1 MSSHG
6 PPPSS
11 DSGLSPAQTTA
22 LFDILTHHETYR
34 EITAFRFPDAV
45 TRFGYPFEEDAGASA
60 KTAGLGPCGLDGGG
74 ARDFDIDREDQKKNR
89 QQRLQSQK
97 DHKDQQDHKN
107 QSREP
112 SAPLL
117 QSLLTRLLLP
127 MPGLSDL
134 PAAFWTSRLQTLLAR
149 LGQANLSESYDKGA
163 LGTRKVLATGCSAL
177 LEMLSRGLLGGLPR
191 GEGTSQDEGLRPEPV
206 PGPGIEAGAGAAVG
220 ADENKERYDLGKAD
234 DLERAWG
241 NVLQELVYGDLVD
254 QLFDHFGRE
263 DDLETLSP
271 MVEASARHNI
281 LHIATLI
288 HQIFVLSPE
297 GLYLLKLLDNVHSL
311 IPYKL
316 IRQTLRIGNAATM
329 ISGMMRILLAKLSLT
344 SVTNWFGLTQNPDD
358 GMNLVQRIISLV
370 LSWDANDFRKSA
382 EKIEKA
388 KGGDAPSDEMLCL
401 IREYLEQPRSHHDD
415 IRSASQRN
423 EHSIMTEIF
432 NASSPQINARLTDA
446 QHAQCLEYYSSLL
459 SIRDR
464 DCITA
469 VFCRQAPDML
479 TQALK
484 DIVTAYNPIIRAV
497 HANIDLRDHF
507 DAMQAFLEDFLKTGR
522 RGPATADNGSDV
534 AKEQEGAQGDQ
545 NGKKEVSSVEDYFAL
560 LMRHRGSLYKWV
572 HALASQCPDV
582 WESFRVWAKNTLVQ
596 FQARDTDYS
605 GTNSAAGGGGGSSSS
620 SGGGD
625 GDGDGDTP
633 SILATLNNLYTA
645 LDPDTQTKVRAAIDS
660 HAAYLS
666 TQTLVSQARLQYLV
680 TASQSDSSGGS
691 TVGPGVYLSRWQSLL
706 DETPI
711 TPLQR
716 KGPVRCGRDV
726 KYRTT
731 MGKMGAGGNTVGA
744 GEAAHGEVVETPDV
758 SIVVGALGEA
768 FRRAVES

>member
-1 MSSHG
+1 MSPHD

-11 DSGLSPAQTTA
+11 DSGLSPAQITA

-45 TRFGYPFEEDAGASA
+45 TQFGYPFEEDAAASAAGAGAGVSA

-74 ARDFDIDREDQKKNR
+74 ARDFDIDREDHKKNR
-89 QQRLQSQK
+89 QKRSQSQK
-97 DHKDQQDHKN
+97 NQKDQKYQKN
-107 QSREP
+107 QGREP

-191 GEGTSQDEGLRPEPV
+191 GEGTSRDERSG
-206 PGPGIEAGAGAAVG
+206 PGPGREAEAG
-220 ADENKERYDLGKAD
+220 ADENEKQYDLNKAD

-254 QLFDHFGRE
+254 KLFDHFGTE

-382 EKIEKA
+382 DKIEKA
-388 KGGDAPSDEMLCL
+388 KGGDAPTDEMLRL
-401 IREYLEQPRSHHDD
+401 IRGYLEQPRSHHDD

-423 EHSIMTEIF
+423 EQSIMTEIF
-432 NASSPQINARLTDA
+432 NASSPHINARLTDA

-459 SIRDR
+459 SVRDR

-522 RGPATADNGSDV
+522 RGPAAADNGSGV
-534 AKEQEGAQGDQ
+534 AKEQEGSQADQDGKRGD
-545 NGKKEVSSVEDYFAL
+545 SSVEDYFAL

-596 FQARDTDYS
+596 FQARDTDS
-605 GTNSAAGGGGGSSSS
+605 GGGSD
-620 SGGGD
+620 GNGD
-625 GDGDGDTP
+625 GQHGAAASP
-633 SILATLNNLYTA
+633 SILDTLNNLYTA

-711 TPLQR
+711 TPSQR

-726 KYRTT
+726 KYKTT
-731 MGKMGAGGNTVGA
+731 MGKMGAGGNTVDA
-744 GEAAHGEVVETPDV
+744 GEVAHGEVVEAPDV
-758 SIVVGALGEA
+758 SVVVGTLGEA

>member
-1 MSSHG
+1 MSPHD

-11 DSGLSPAQTTA
+11 DSGLSPAQITA

-45 TRFGYPFEEDAGASA
+45 TRFGYPFEEDAAASAAGAGAGASA

-74 ARDFDIDREDQKKNR
+74 ARDFDIDREDHKKNR
-89 QQRLQSQK
+89 QKRPQSQK
-97 DHKDQQDHKN
+97 DQKDEQYQKN
-107 QSREP
+107 QIREP

-191 GEGTSQDEGLRPEPV
+191 GEGTSRDERSW
-206 PGPGIEAGAGAAVG
+206 PGPGREAEAG
-220 ADENKERYDLGKAD
+220 ADENEKQYDLNKAD

-254 QLFDHFGRE
+254 QLFDHFGTE

-382 EKIEKA
+382 DKIEKA
-388 KGGDAPSDEMLCL
+388 KGGDAPTDEMLRL

-423 EHSIMTEIF
+423 EQSIMTEIF
-432 NASSPQINARLTDA
+432 NASSPHINARLTDA

-459 SIRDR
+459 SVRDR

-507 DAMQAFLEDFLKTGR
+507 DAMQAFLEDFLETGR
-522 RGPATADNGSDV
+522 RGPAGADNGSVV
-534 AKEQEGAQGDQ
+534 AKEQEGSQGDQ
-545 NGKKEVSSVEDYFAL
+545 DGKKGLSSVEDYFAL

-596 FQARDTDYS
+596 FQARDTDS
-605 GTNSAAGGGGGSSSS
+605 GGGSDGNGDDHH
-620 SGGGD
+620 GGAAS
-625 GDGDGDTP
+625 P
-633 SILATLNNLYTA
+633 SILDTLNNLYTA

-666 TQTLVSQARLQYLV
+666 TQALVSQARLQYLV

-706 DETPI
+706 NETPI
-711 TPLQR
+711 TPSQR
-716 KGPVRCGRDV
+716 KGPVRSGRDV
-726 KYRTT
+726 KYKTT
-731 MGKMGAGGNTVGA
+731 MGKMGAGGNTVDA
-744 GEAAHGEVVETPDV
+744 GEAAHGEVVEAPDV
-758 SIVVGALGEA
+758 SVVVGTLGEA

>member
-1 MSSHG
+1 MSPHD

-11 DSGLSPAQTTA
+11 DSGLSPAQITA

-45 TRFGYPFEEDAGASA
+45 TRFGYPFEEDAAASAAGAGAGVSA

-74 ARDFDIDREDQKKNR
+74 ARDFDIDREDHKKNR
-89 QQRLQSQK
+89 QKRSQSQK
-97 DHKDQQDHKN
+97 NQKDQKYQKN

-191 GEGTSQDEGLRPEPV
+191 GEGTSRDEGS
-206 PGPGIEAGAGAAVG
+206 GTGTGTGTEAGVK
-220 ADENKERYDLGKAD
+220 ADENEKQYDLNKAD

-254 QLFDHFGRE
+254 QLFDHFGTE

-271 MVEASARHNI
+271 MAEASARHNI

-370 LSWDANDFRKSA
+370 LSWDANDFRKGA
-382 EKIEKA
+382 DKIEKA
-388 KGGDAPSDEMLCL
+388 KGGDAPTDEMLRL

-423 EHSIMTEIF
+423 EQSIMTEIF
-432 NASSPQINARLTDA
+432 NALSPHINARLTDA

-459 SIRDR
+459 SVRDR

-522 RGPATADNGSDV
+522 RGPATADNGSGV
-534 AKEQEGAQGDQ
+534 AKEQEGSQADQ
-545 NGKKEVSSVEDYFAL
+545 DGKKRDSSVEDYFAL

-596 FQARDTDYS
+596 FQARDINS
-605 GTNSAAGGGGGSSSS
+605 GAGSDGNGHGHGHHGAAASH
-620 SGGGD
+620 
-625 GDGDGDTP
+625 
-633 SILATLNNLYTA
+633 SILDTLNNLYTA
-645 LDPDTQTKVRAAIDS
+645 LDPDTQTKVRTAIDS

-711 TPLQR
+711 TPSQR
-716 KGPVRCGRDV
+716 KGPVRSGRDV

-731 MGKMGAGGNTVGA
+731 MGKMGAGGNTVDA
-744 GEAAHGEVVETPDV
+744 GEAAHGEVVEAPDV
-758 SIVVGALGEA
+758 SVVVGTLGEA

>member
-1 MSSHG
+1 MSHHDP

-11 DSGLSPAQTTA
+11 DSGLSPAQTAA

-45 TRFGYPFEEDAGASA
+45 TRFGYPFEEDAAVSAAAAGAGA
-60 KTAGLGPCGLDGGG
+60 ETAGLGPCGLDGGG
-74 ARDFDIDREDQKKNR
+74 ARDFDIGREDQKKNR
-89 QQRLQSQK
+89 QMKSQPQKDDKGHHVQKKQSQ
-97 DHKDQQDHKN
+97 
-107 QSREP
+107 EP

-117 QSLLTRLLLP
+117 QSLLSRLLLP

-134 PAAFWTSRLQTLLAR
+134 PPAFWTSRLQTLLVR

-177 LEMLSRGLLGGLPR
+177 LEMLARGLLGGLPR
-191 GEGTSQDEGLRPEPV
+191 GEGMPRNER
-206 PGPGIEAGAGAAVG
+206 PGPGTEAGVKANE
-220 ADENKERYDLGKAD
+220 DKENEEQYDLKKAD

-241 NVLQELVYGDLVD
+241 NVLQGLVYGDLVD
-254 QLFDHFGRE
+254 QLFDHFRRE

-297 GLYLLKLLDNVHSL
+297 GLYLIKLLDNVHSL

-382 EKIEKA
+382 DKIEKT
-388 KGGDAPSDEMLCL
+388 KGGDAPSDEMLRL
-401 IREYLEQPRSHHDD
+401 IWEHLEQPRSHHDD

-423 EHSIMTEIF
+423 EQSIMTEIF
-432 NASSPQINARLTDA
+432 NASSPHINTRLTEA

-459 SIRDR
+459 SVRDR
-464 DCITA
+464 DCITS

-507 DAMQAFLEDFLKTGR
+507 DAMQAFLEDFLTTSR
-522 RGPATADNGSDV
+522 RGPATVDNGSGV

-545 NGKKEVSSVEDYFAL
+545 ERQKALSSVEDYFVL

-572 HALASQCPDV
+572 HALARQCPDV

-596 FQARDTDYS
+596 FQARDTDS
-605 GTNSAAGGGGGSSSS
+605 GSDGDGN
-620 SGGGD
+620 GD
-625 GDGDGDTP
+625 GDGHHGGGAATP
-633 SILATLNNLYTA
+633 SILATLNKLYTA
-645 LDPDTQTKVRAAIDS
+645 LDADTQSQVRTAIDS
-660 HAAYLS
+660 HVAYLS

-711 TPLQR
+711 TPSQR

-731 MGKMGAGGNTVGA
+731 MGKMGAGGTMVDA
-744 GEAAHGEVVETPDV
+744 GESAHAEVVEAPDV
-758 SIVVGALGEA
+758 SVVVSALGEA
-768 FRRAVES
+768 FRRAVEL

>member
-1 MSSHG
+1 MSPHDH
-6 PPPSS
+6 PSS
-11 DSGLSPAQTTA
+11 SNSGLSPAQTTA

-34 EITAFRFPDAV
+34 EITAFRFPNAI
-45 TRFGYPFEEDAGASA
+45 TRFGYPFEEDAATSTAGTGVGASA
-60 KTAGLGPCGLDGGG
+60 KTAGLGLCGLDGGG
-74 ARDFDIDREDQKKNR
+74 ARDFDVDREDQNKNR
-89 QQRLQSQK
+89 QQRSQSQK
-97 DHKDQQDHKN
+97 DHKDQQNHRN

-134 PAAFWTSRLQTLLAR
+134 PPAFWTSRLQTLLAR

-177 LEMLSRGLLGGLPR
+177 LEMLARGLLGGLPC
-191 GEGTSQDEGLRPEPV
+191 GEGTSRDEGLGLGS
-206 PGPGIEAGAGAAVG
+206 GPGTEAGVK
-220 ADENKERYDLGKAD
+220 ADENEKQYDLNKAD

-241 NVLQELVYGDLVD
+241 NVLQELVYGDMAD
-254 QLFDHFGRE
+254 QLFDHFGRG

-316 IRQTLRIGNAATM
+316 IRQTLRLGNAATM
-329 ISGMMRILLAKLSLT
+329 ISGMMRILLAKLSVT

-382 EKIEKA
+382 DKIEKA
-388 KGGDAPSDEMLCL
+388 KGGDAPSDEMLRL
-401 IREYLEQPRSHHDD
+401 IQEYLEQPRSHQDD
-415 IRSASQRN
+415 VRSASQRN
-423 EHSIMTEIF
+423 EQSIMTEIF
-432 NASSPQINARLTDA
+432 NASSPQINVRLTEA

-459 SIRDR
+459 SVRDR
-464 DCITA
+464 DCISA

-507 DAMQAFLEDFLKTGR
+507 DAMQAFLEDFLKTSR
-522 RGPATADNGSDV
+522 RGPATADNGSGV
-534 AKEQEGAQGDQ
+534 AKEQEGAEGDTD
-545 NGKKEVSSVEDYFAL
+545 GKKGLSSVEDYFAL
-560 LMRHRGSLYKWV
+560 LMRHRGSLYKWA
-572 HALASQCPDV
+572 HALARQCPDV

-596 FQARDTDYS
+596 FQARHTDYR
-605 GTNSAAGGGGGSSSS
+605 GTDSGGGSD
-620 SGGGD
+620 GNGD
-625 GDGDGDTP
+625 GHDNQDGGATSP
-633 SILATLNNLYTA
+633 SILDTLNNLYTA
-645 LDPDTQTKVRAAIDS
+645 LDRDTQTQVRAAIDN
-660 HAAYLS
+660 HASYLS
-666 TQTLVSQARLQYLV
+666 TQTLVSHARLQYLV

-711 TPLQR
+711 TPSRR
-716 KGPVRCGRDV
+716 KGPVRSGRDV

-731 MGKMGAGGNTVGA
+731 MGKMGAGGNMIGA
-744 GEAAHGEVVETPDV
+744 GKAAHGEVVETPDV
-758 SIVVGALGEA
+758 GVVVSALGEA
-768 FRRAVES
+768 FRRALQS

>member
-1 MSSHG
+1 MSPHDS
-6 PPPSS
+6 PSSS
-11 DSGLSPAQTTA
+11 DSGLSPAQITA

-45 TRFGYPFEEDAGASA
+45 TRFGYPFEEDAAASAAGAGAGVSA

-74 ARDFDIDREDQKKNR
+74 ARDFDIDREDHKKNR
-89 QQRLQSQK
+89 QKRPQSQK
-97 DHKDQQDHKN
+97 DQKDEQYQKN
-107 QSREP
+107 QIREP

-191 GEGTSQDEGLRPEPV
+191 GEGTSRDEGSG
-206 PGPGIEAGAGAAVG
+206 PGPGREAEAG
-220 ADENKERYDLGKAD
+220 ADENEKQYDLNKAD

-254 QLFDHFGRE
+254 QLFDHFGTE

-382 EKIEKA
+382 DKIEKA
-388 KGGDAPSDEMLCL
+388 KGGDAPTDEMLRL

-423 EHSIMTEIF
+423 EQSIMTEIF
-432 NASSPQINARLTDA
+432 NASSPHINARLTDA

-459 SIRDR
+459 SVRDR

-522 RGPATADNGSDV
+522 RGPAAADNGSGV
-534 AKEQEGAQGDQ
+534 AKEQEGSQADQ
-545 NGKKEVSSVEDYFAL
+545 DGKKGLSSVEDYFAL

-596 FQARDTDYS
+596 FQARDTDS
-605 GTNSAAGGGGGSSSS
+605 GGGSD
-620 SGGGD
+620 GNGD
-625 GDGDGDTP
+625 GQHGAAASP
-633 SILATLNNLYTA
+633 SILDALNNLYTA

-666 TQTLVSQARLQYLV
+666 IQTLVSQARLQYLV

-711 TPLQR
+711 TPSQR

-726 KYRTT
+726 KYKTT
-731 MGKMGAGGNTVGA
+731 MGKMGAGGNTVDA
-744 GEAAHGEVVETPDV
+744 GEAAHGEVVEAPDV
-758 SIVVGALGEA
+758 SVVVGTLGEA

>member
-1 MSSHG
+1 MSPHD

-11 DSGLSPAQTTA
+11 DSGLSPAQITA

-45 TRFGYPFEEDAGASA
+45 TRFGYPFEEDAAASTAGAGAGASA

-74 ARDFDIDREDQKKNR
+74 ARDFDIDREDHKKNR
-89 QQRLQSQK
+89 QKRPQSQK
-97 DHKDQQDHKN
+97 DQKDEQYQKN

-149 LGQANLSESYDKGA
+149 LGEANLSESYDKGA

-191 GEGTSQDEGLRPEPV
+191 GEGTSRDEGSG
-206 PGPGIEAGAGAAVG
+206 PGPGREAEAG
-220 ADENKERYDLGKAD
+220 ADENEKQYDLNKAD

-254 QLFDHFGRE
+254 QLFDHFGTE

-382 EKIEKA
+382 DKIEKA
-388 KGGDAPSDEMLCL
+388 KGGDAPTDEMLRL

-423 EHSIMTEIF
+423 KQSIMTEIF
-432 NASSPQINARLTDA
+432 NASSPHINARLTDA

-459 SIRDR
+459 SVRDR

-522 RGPATADNGSDV
+522 RGPAAADNGSGV
-534 AKEQEGAQGDQ
+534 AKGQEGSPAGQD
-545 NGKKEVSSVEDYFAL
+545 GKKGDFSVEDYFAL

-596 FQARDTDYS
+596 FQARDI
-605 GTNSAAGGGGGSSSS
+605 NSGGGSD
-620 SGGGD
+620 GNGD
-625 GDGDGDTP
+625 GQHSAAASP
-633 SILATLNNLYTA
+633 SILDTLNNLYTA

-711 TPLQR
+711 TPSQR

-726 KYRTT
+726 KYKTT
-731 MGKMGAGGNTVGA
+731 MGKMGAGGNTVDA
-744 GEAAHGEVVETPDV
+744 VEAAHGEVVEAPDV
-758 SIVVGALGEA
+758 SVVVGTLGEA

>member
-1 MSSHG
+1 MSLHDA
-6 PPPSS
+6 PPSS
-11 DSGLSPAQTTA
+11 DSGLSPAQITA

-34 EITAFRFPDAV
+34 EITAFRFPDAI
-45 TRFGYPFEEDAGASA
+45 TRFGYPFEEDAAVSAAGAGAGAGA
-60 KTAGLGPCGLDGGG
+60 KTAALSLCGLDGGG
-74 ARDFDIDREDQKKNR
+74 ARDFDIDHKDQKMNR
-89 QQRLQSQK
+89 QKRSQSQK
-97 DHKDQQDHKN
+97 EHKDQQENKN
-107 QSREP
+107 QSRDP

-134 PAAFWTSRLQTLLAR
+134 PPAFWTSRLQTLLAR
-149 LGQANLSESYDKGA
+149 LGQADLSESYDKGA

-191 GEGTSQDEGLRPEPV
+191 GEGTSRDEGSA
-206 PGPGIEAGAGAAVG
+206 GPGTESGLK
-220 ADENKERYDLGKAD
+220 ADENGKQYDLNKAD
-234 DLERAWG
+234 DLERAWE

-254 QLFDHFGRE
+254 QLFDHFGKE

-271 MVEASARHNI
+271 MVEASVRHNI

-316 IRQTLRIGNAATM
+316 IRQTLRVGNAATM

-382 EKIEKA
+382 DKIEKA
-388 KGGDAPSDEMLCL
+388 KGGDAPSDEMLRL
-401 IREYLEQPRSHHDD
+401 IREYLEQPRSHQDD
-415 IRSASQRN
+415 VRSTSQRN
-423 EHSIMTEIF
+423 EQSIMTEIF
-432 NASSPQINARLTDA
+432 NTSSPQINTRLTEA

-459 SIRDR
+459 SVRDR
-464 DCITA
+464 DCITG

-484 DIVTAYNPIIRAV
+484 DIVTAYNPIIRTV

-507 DAMQAFLEDFLKTGR
+507 DSMQAFLEDFLKTSR
-522 RGPATADNGSDV
+522 RGPAMVDNGSGV
-534 AKEQEGAQGDQ
+534 AKEQGGAEGDKD
-545 NGKKEVSSVEDYFAL
+545 GKKGLSSVEDYFVL

-572 HALASQCPDV
+572 HALAHQCPDV

-596 FQARDTDYS
+596 FRAK
-605 GTNSAAGGGGGSSSS
+605 GTEPAAGG
-620 SGGGD
+620 
-625 GDGDGDTP
+625 GDTP
-633 SILATLNNLYTA
+633 SILDTLNNLYTA
-645 LDPDTQTKVRAAIDS
+645 LDPDMQTQVRAAIDS

-706 DETPI
+706 DQTPI
-711 TPLQR
+711 TPSRR

-744 GEAAHGEVVETPDV
+744 EKTAHGEVVEAPDV
-758 SIVVGALGEA
+758 SVVINALGEA

>member
-1 MSSHG
+1 MSPHD

-11 DSGLSPAQTTA
+11 DSGLSPAQITA

-45 TRFGYPFEEDAGASA
+45 TRFGYPFEEDAAASAAGAGAGVSA

-74 ARDFDIDREDQKKNR
+74 ARDFDIDREDHKKNR
-89 QQRLQSQK
+89 QKRSQSQK
-97 DHKDQQDHKN
+97 NQKDQQYQKN

-191 GEGTSQDEGLRPEPV
+191 GEGTSRDEGT
-206 PGPGIEAGAGAAVG
+206 GTEAGVK
-220 ADENKERYDLGKAD
+220 ADENEKQYDLNKAD

-254 QLFDHFGRE
+254 KLFDHFGTE

-382 EKIEKA
+382 DKIEKA
-388 KGGDAPSDEMLCL
+388 KGGDAPTDEMLRL

-423 EHSIMTEIF
+423 EQSIMTEIF
-432 NASSPQINARLTDA
+432 NASSPHINARLTDA

-459 SIRDR
+459 SVRDR

-522 RGPATADNGSDV
+522 RGPAAADNGSGV
-534 AKEQEGAQGDQ
+534 AKEQEGSQGGQD
-545 NGKKEVSSVEDYFAL
+545 GKKGLSSVEDYFAL

-596 FQARDTDYS
+596 FQARDI
-605 GTNSAAGGGGGSSSS
+605 NSGGSD
-620 SGGGD
+620 GD
-625 GDGDGDTP
+625 GDGDGQHGAAASP
-633 SILATLNNLYTA
+633 SILDTLNNLYTA
-645 LDPDTQTKVRAAIDS
+645 LDPDTQTKVRTAIDS

-711 TPLQR
+711 TPSQR

-726 KYRTT
+726 KYKTT
-731 MGKMGAGGNTVGA
+731 MGKMGAGGNTVDA
-744 GEAAHGEVVETPDV
+744 GEAAHGEVVEAPDV
-758 SIVVGALGEA
+758 SVVVGTLGEA

>member
-1 MSSHG
+1 MSSHDT
-6 PPPSS
+6 PPSS
-11 DSGLSPAQTTA
+11 DSGLSPAQITA

-34 EITAFRFPDAV
+34 EITAFRFPDAI
-45 TRFGYPFEEDAGASA
+45 TRFGYPFEEDAFVSAAGAGAGASA
-60 KTAGLGPCGLDGGG
+60 KTAALGLCGLDGGG

-89 QQRLQSQK
+89 QKRSQSQK
-97 DHKDQQDHKN
+97 DQKDQQDHKN

-134 PAAFWTSRLQTLLAR
+134 PPAFWTSRLQTLLAR

-191 GEGTSQDEGLRPEPV
+191 GEGTSRDDG
-206 PGPGIEAGAGAAVG
+206 PGPRSGPETEAGLK
-220 ADENKERYDLGKAD
+220 ADENEKQYDLNKAD
-234 DLERAWG
+234 DLERAWE

-254 QLFDHFGRE
+254 ELFDHFGKE
-263 DDLETLSP
+263 DDLETMSP

-316 IRQTLRIGNAATM
+316 IRQTLRIGNAASM

-382 EKIEKA
+382 DKIEKA
-388 KGGDAPSDEMLCL
+388 KGGDAPSDEMLRL
-401 IREYLEQPRSHHDD
+401 IREYLDQPRSHQDD
-415 IRSASQRN
+415 VRSTSQRN
-423 EHSIMTEIF
+423 EQSIMTEIF
-432 NASSPQINARLTDA
+432 NASSPQINARLTEA

-459 SIRDR
+459 SVRDR

-507 DAMQAFLEDFLKTGR
+507 DAMQAFLEDFLKTSR
-522 RGPATADNGSDV
+522 SGPATAENGSGV
-534 AKEQEGAQGDQ
+534 AKEQGGSEGDKA
-545 NGKKEVSSVEDYFAL
+545 GKKGLSSVEDYFVL

-572 HALASQCPDV
+572 HALARQCPDV

-596 FQARDTDYS
+596 FQARDTDS
-605 GTNSAAGGGGGSSSS
+605 GGGGG
-620 SGGGD
+620 GGGD
-625 GDGDGDTP
+625 GNGDGHHGGAATP
-633 SILATLNNLYTA
+633 SILTTLNNLYTA
-645 LDPDTQTKVRAAIDS
+645 LDSDTRAQVRAAIDK
-660 HAAYLS
+660 HASYLS

-711 TPLQR
+711 TPSRR

-731 MGKMGAGGNTVGA
+731 MGKIGAGGNTVGA
-744 GEAAHGEVVETPDV
+744 EKTAHGEVVKAPDV
-758 SIVVGALGEA
+758 SVVVDALGEA